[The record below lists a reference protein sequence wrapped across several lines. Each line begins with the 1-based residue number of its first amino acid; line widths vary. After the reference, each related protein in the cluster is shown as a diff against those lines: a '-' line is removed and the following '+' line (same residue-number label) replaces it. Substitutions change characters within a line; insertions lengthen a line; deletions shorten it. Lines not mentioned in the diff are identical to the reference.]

1 MYQRI
6 QNRRQRYSPPPG
18 YMGTAFGEGEEVPME
33 GKIHPAEH
41 TEAPSRP
48 EERPPEAEASGKKP
62 QEAGGFPLPP
72 ALGELL
78 EQLRGRIGAEELILL
93 LVMLLLGADGA
104 GAEVLLLALILLA
117 G

>member
-18 YMGTAFGEGEEVPME
+18 YMGTAFGEGEEAPME
-33 GKIHPAEH
+33 GKIHPAER

-48 EERPPEAEASGKKP
+48 DPGPPEAGDPEKRPSGK
-62 QEAGGFPLPP
+62 GGFPLPP

-78 EQLRGRIGAEELILL
+78 GELRGKVGAEELILL